1 MPYSFSIAGTEVEYL
16 FEFEGNVGEPDT
28 NLTVGG
34 SGANISSLSASGWT
48 LSNFVVQLSSNGI
61 TIYA

>member
-1 MPYSFSIAGTEVEYL
+1 M